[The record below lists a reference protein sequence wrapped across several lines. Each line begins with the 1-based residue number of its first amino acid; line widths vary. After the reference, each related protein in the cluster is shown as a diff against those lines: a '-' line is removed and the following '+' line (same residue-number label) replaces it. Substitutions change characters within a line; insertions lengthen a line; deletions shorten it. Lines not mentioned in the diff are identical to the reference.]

1 MKRILSILL
10 ALIISTNTLVIGC
23 YAANAED
30 IAQTASTNTLV
41 DDYLSREDAPVS
53 SQALATSVQADLSLL
68 KVSYLDSLVSI
79 SDVDNRGRV
88 TYQIAYDDGIVDYIS
103 VSNNANGDVI
113 LKVWE
118 NDLYNEL
125 VYAKDGSVLLDGKPA
140 YETTVTTPIASTDS
154 DSNIGTQITRA
165 GPRSQLFA
173 ISLPNGKAS
182 IPSNYK
188 FSSGKWG
195 DPFSLS
201 KTLASIA
208 ISVLISLTVNA
219 ALGLARSLIG
229 LGSAIISSILTEAL
243 SMSSSQITALQKAS
257 PNSKI
262 LKFYMETHA
271 KIGNDS
277 LRSDFIYLFHLFGEA
292 GPTGPKVYAGA
303 KKIIEST

>member
-88 TYQIAYDDGIVDYIS
+88 TYQIAYDGIVDYIS
-103 VSNNANGDVI
+103 VSNNANGDVV

-140 YETTVTTPIASTDS
+140 YEATVTTPIASTDS

-201 KTLASIA
+201 KALASIA

-219 ALGLARSLIG
+219 ALGVAISLIG

-243 SMSSSQITALQKAS
+243 SMSSSQIAALQKAS
-257 PNSKI
+257 PNSKK
-262 LKFYMETHA
+262 LQYYMEVYA
-271 KIGNDS
+271 KNGNDS
-277 LRSDFIYLFHLFGEA
+277 LRSDFIYLFQLFGEA